1 MKIGDLVRVTK
12 SPWNRGAT
20 GVILEPQSAGI
31 SAAKAGCL
39 ILTNKGIVRISE
51 SNLEMIR

>member
-31 SAAKAGCL
+31 SAAATGCL